1 MSTQSATWLNYH
13 HLYYFWRVAREG
25 SLSRAAEQ
33 LRLSHSTLSTQI
45 RALEEHLNGTLF
57 SRSGRALSLTA
68 LGRDILRYADEIFRL
83 GTELTELA
91 GGQAARAS
99 APLCL
104 GIVSSVPKELA
115 YRMVAPVLPGDEAAG
130 TEAGALNLRQG
141 RLDELLEQL
150 AAGALHVILSDQP
163 PPQGLA
169 LHVYSHVVGEAP
181 VRIYGAA
188 ALVRRYAGALPGCL
202 QDAPMFLPSRDTG
215 LRARLEH
222 FLGVHGVRVRVMGEF
237 DDPETMRLF
246 GALGHALF
254 PAQTEPPREAGPG
267 PRPGSSADL
276 ALLGELPE
284 LSARLYALVPERRV
298 YRADVQ
304 QILALARGNP
314 PAPPQQQPSQPGL

>member
-91 GGQAARAS
+91 GGQAARVC

-104 GIVSSVPKELA
+104 GIVSSVPKALA
-115 YRMVAPVLPGDEAAG
+115 YRMVAPVLAGVTPEA
-130 TEAGALNLRQG
+130 AGALNLHQG
-141 RLDELLEQL
+141 RLDELLEQM

-169 LHVYSHVVGEAP
+169 LHVYSHVLAEAP
-181 VRIYGAA
+181 VRIYGTP
-188 ALVRRYAGALPGCL
+188 ALVRRYAGALPACL
-202 QDAPMFLPSRDTG
+202 QDAPLFLPGRGSG

-222 FLGVHGVRVRVMGEF
+222 WLGVHEVRVRVMGEF

-254 PAQTEPPREAGPG
+254 PAQTEPPREAGAA
-267 PRPGSSADL
+267 ADL
-276 ALLGELPE
+276 VPLGELAG
-284 LSARLYALVPERRV
+284 LSERFYALVPERRV
-298 YRADVQ
+298 HRADVQ
-304 QILALARGNP
+304 QILALARTNP
-314 PAPPQQQPSQPGL
+314 AEPQPQPQSQPQPRSEI

>member
-45 RALEEHLNGTLF
+45 RALEEHLNGALF

-115 YRMVAPVLPGDEAAG
+115 YRMVAPVLSGGGAA
-130 TEAGALNLRQG
+130 EAGALNLRQG

-150 AAGALHVILSDQP
+150 AVGTLHVILSDQP

-222 FLGVHGVRVRVMGEF
+222 WLGVHGVRVRVLGEF

-254 PAQTEPPREAGPG
+254 PAHTEPPREAAAG
-267 PRPGSSADL
+267 ADL

-284 LSARLYALVPERRV
+284 LSERFYALVPERRV
-298 YRADVQ
+298 HRADVQ

-314 PAPPQQQPSQPGL
+314 PAQPQPQPSQQSQPGL